1 MKEIVKK
8 YKDKIYTKEGMRN
21 IRTMK
26 AIAKEAGL
34 VNPYVFRS
42 DYDFYYINSE
52 PIDLHGGSEEEEVI
66 STYNFCSRMV
76 KRNKQLNRDK
86 KLKDLLG

>member
-1 MKEIVKK
+1 MENIIKK

-21 IRTMK
+21 LKTMK

-42 DYDFYYINSE
+42 PYDFYYINSE
-52 PIDLHGGSEEEEVI
+52 PIDLHGGSEEAEVI

-76 KRNKQLNRDK
+76 KRDKQLNRDK
-86 KLKDLLG
+86 KLNNLLG